1 LWKDDPQSVQTFL
14 MEVSASD
21 RVLKTVLPTTV
32 VVVVVGFSSTTV
44 HFLSGPL
51 AMLGRVDPRAG
62 QIKEYPLKT
71 PHSGPHGLI
80 EDQEGKIWYTA
91 NAAGLIGKLDPKTGE
106 VSEYP
111 MPDPAARD
119 PQTLAFDQRPQSL
132 PSCR

>member
-1 LWKDDPQSVQTFL
+1 MD
-14 MEVSASD
+14 VSASD
-21 RVLKTVLPTTV
+21 RVSKTVLPITV

-51 AMLGRVDPRAG
+51 TMLGDPRAG
-62 QIKEYPLKT
+62 QTKEYPLKT

-91 NAAGLIGKLDPKTGE
+91 NAEGLIGKLDPKTGE

-111 MPDPAARD
+111 MPHPAARD
-119 PQTLAFDQRPQSL
+119 PHTLAFDQRPQSL